1 MTKRKQKRE
10 ASLTDRV
17 EIQVRF
23 SEVDALQIV
32 WHGEYV
38 KYIEDGRE
46 SFGKHF
52 GLSYMDIKAA
62 GFAAPIV
69 SLHIDYKL
77 PLSFNEQAVVETR
90 YVDCDAAKIL
100 FDYTIYRK
108 SDGAVV
114 AEASSVQVFTHLQT
128 NLLELNNPDFYQEWK
143 KKWNIR

>member
-1 MTKRKQKRE
+1 MKRKQKRE
-10 ASLTDRV
+10 ASLTDRM

-23 SEVDALQIV
+23 SEIDALQIV

-46 SFGKHF
+46 SFGQRY
-52 GLSYMDIKAA
+52 GLSYMMMKEA

-69 SLHIDYKL
+69 KLDIDYKL
-77 PLSFNEQAVVETR
+77 SLSFNERAIVETR
-90 YVDCDAAKIL
+90 FVDCDAAKIQ

-114 AEASSVQVFTHLQT
+114 AEASTVQVFIRLHT
-128 NLLELNNPDFYQEWK
+128 NLLELNNPDFYQQWK
-143 KKWNIR
+143 TKWHIR

>member
-1 MTKRKQKRE
+1 MRRRQKRE
-10 ASLTDRV
+10 AALTDHV

-46 SFGKHF
+46 AFGKRYDI
-52 GLSYMDIKAA
+52 GYMDIKNE

-69 SLHIDYKL
+69 KLSLDYKL
-77 PLSFNEQAVVETR
+77 PLSFNEQVIVETR
-90 YVDCDAAKIL
+90 FIPCDAAKIQ

-108 SDGAVV
+108 TDRAVV
-114 AEASSVQVFTHLQT
+114 AEASTKQVFTHLQT
-128 NLLELNNPDFYQEWK
+128 GVLELNNPDFYLKWK
-143 KKWNIR
+143 EKWNIQ

>member
-1 MTKRKQKRE
+1 MKRKQKRE

-46 SFGKHF
+46 SFGQRY
-52 GLSYMDIKAA
+52 GLSYMDIRKA

-69 SLHIDYKL
+69 KLNIDYKL
-77 PLSFNEQAVVETR
+77 SLSFNEQAIVETR
-90 YVDCDAAKIL
+90 YVDCDAAKIQ

-108 SDGAVV
+108 TDGAVI
-114 AEASSVQVFTHLQT
+114 AEASTIQVFTHLYT
-128 NLLELNNPDFYQEWK
+128 NLLELNNPDFYLKWK
-143 KKWNIR
+143 EKWNIR